1 MKAHAP
7 IHPGEILAEDF
18 LEPFGMSQYL
28 LAKLIGVS
36 PRRIN
41 EIVLGKRAVTA
52 DTSLRLARVFRMD
65 DDFFLNIQKRYELEL
80 ERDRIG
86 DDLNAITPY
95 EPAQSP
101 SRKTKVS

>member
-7 IHPGEILAEDF
+7 IHPGEILSEDF

-65 DDFFLNIQKRYELEL
+65 DDFFLNIQKRYEIEL

-86 DDLNAITPY
+86 DDLKAIAPY
-95 EPAQSP
+95 EPPQP
-101 SRKTKVS
+101 LRGQVKVS